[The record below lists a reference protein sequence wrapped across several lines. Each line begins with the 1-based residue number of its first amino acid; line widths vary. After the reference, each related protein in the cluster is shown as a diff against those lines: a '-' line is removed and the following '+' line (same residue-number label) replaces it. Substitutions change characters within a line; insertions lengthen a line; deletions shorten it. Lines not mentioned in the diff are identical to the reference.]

1 MRVPTAERW
10 RRRLLVVVPTEEPL
24 RRGGKLVGGG

>member
-10 RRRLLVVVPTEEPL
+10 RRLLVVVPTEEPL